1 VSTAVY
7 PELSTELSLSVGDE
21 LDPDAI
27 TQVHWHDLAI
37 DFGLNPGAFERPR
50 AQLVDRVQTEARTLR
65 TQALAEGWHGP
76 CIEEILDVIAV
87 RAQRVA

>member
-1 VSTAVY
+1 MLIAQ
-7 PELSTELSLSVGDE
+7 LSVGDE

-37 DFGLNPGAFERPR
+37 DFGLNPGAFERAR

-65 TQALAEGWHGP
+65 TQALAQGWHCS
-76 CIEEILDVIAV
+76 CIDTIIDIIAA
-87 RAQRVA
+87 RAQQVA